1 MIHWTFWKALRCSGC
16 HTKSVSFFINCR
28 RGWEVSATI
37 RENRFRYLTIP
48 IKVCITPRVCG
59 EGMLVI
65 DLILSSSAVSPSR
78 VHVNHQNDVWSTL
91 LVWVEQYI
99 IVQCCVKDVEYVF
112 IMPLFTF
119 AINESIICNSTQ
131 TIKLS
136 EYIFHSLLEHISTVG
151 KSKWQPFPS
160 VLSYGVLEVQRRLL
174 SSSRF
179 TFQNL
184 LRASRMLKWEA
195 PLTLGMTSFM
205 VLTY

>member
-1 MIHWTFWKALRCSGC
+1 MVRFDDYSFAFCISVHKRCLLGLHRTGSHCPFLDHSRLGQVRQWWFIEHSGKLWGAL
-16 HTKSVSFFINCR
+16 VAIQ
-28 RGWEVSATI
+28 
-37 RENRFRYLTIP
+37 
-48 IKVCITPRVCG
+48 RVC
-59 EGMLVI
+59 
-65 DLILSSSAVSPSR
+65 SSALSPSR
-78 VHVNHQNDVWSTL
+78 VQVNHQNDVWSTL

-205 VLTY
+205 VLT